1 MAEMKTKRFSI
12 GYALLSKK
20 QKSFIQDSL
29 VSLAKQRGIDLIKI
43 DTDKPLAD
51 QGPFDCLLHKLYG
64 EEWRKQLQDYL
75 VCNPSAIVIDSP
87 EAIERL
93 HNRISML
100 DVVSEIEQVNGDE
113 SHETASFGVPK
124 QIVIYEPERL
134 RDAKAWGE
142 ALNFPVIAKPLV
154 ADGSAKSHKM
164 LLIFGTDGFDELKTP
179 TVLQE
184 FVNHGGVIFKVY
196 VVGKYVKC
204 VKRKSLPDISEEK
217 LSSLNGSLSFSQ
229 ISNLTSDER
238 NDDKYYK
245 MMDSE
250 EAAMPPM
257 SLITNI
263 ACGLRKAMKLH
274 LFNFDVIR
282 DTKAGNRYLVIDINY
297 FPGYAKMPGYE
308 SVLTD
313 FFWDVLNKKEARS
326 FNCEKELMT
335 LVGDN
340 GGCDGETG
348 SHNVSSA

>member
-1 MAEMKTKRFSI
+1 MAEMITNRFSI

-29 VSLAKQRGIDLIKI
+29 VNLSKQRGIDLIKI
-43 DTDKPLAD
+43 DTDKPLVD
-51 QGPFDCLLHKLYG
+51 QGPFDCVLHKLYG
-64 EEWRKQLQDYL
+64 DDWRKQLCEYL
-75 VCNPSAIVIDSP
+75 IRNPSAIVIDLP
-87 EAIERL
+87 DAIERL

-100 DVVSEIEQVNGDE
+100 DVVAEIEVLKGGETDG
-113 SHETASFGVPK
+113 TASFGIPK
-124 QIVIYEPERL
+124 QIVIYEPEKL
-134 RDAKAWGE
+134 KDAEGFLK
-142 ALNFPVIAKPLV
+142 FPVIAKPLV

-164 LLIFGTDGFDELKTP
+164 LLIFSSEGFEKLKHP

-217 LSSLNGSLSFSQ
+217 LDSLHGSLSFSQ
-229 ISNLTSDER
+229 VSNLTSDER

-245 MMDSE
+245 MMDLE
-250 EAAMPPM
+250 NAAMPPM

-263 ACGLRKAMKLH
+263 ARGLRKAMKLH

-282 DTKAGNRYLVIDINY
+282 DTKVGNRYLVIDINY

-313 FFWDVLNKKEARS
+313 FFWDVLNKKEARC
-326 FNCEKELMT
+326 FTGEKEFMK
-335 LVGDN
+335 LVDSN
-340 GGCDGETG
+340 NFGCGENAG
-348 SHNVSSA
+348 SDNVSSA